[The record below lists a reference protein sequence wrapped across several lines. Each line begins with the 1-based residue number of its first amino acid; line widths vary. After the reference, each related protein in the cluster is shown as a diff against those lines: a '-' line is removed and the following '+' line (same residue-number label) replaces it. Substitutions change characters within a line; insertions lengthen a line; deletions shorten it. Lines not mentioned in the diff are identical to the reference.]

1 MKWAIDIIV
10 VIGIALFLVVYLGES
25 STVVGYSMEPSLL
38 NGDRI
43 LIDKLKYELTDPERF
58 DVVVFQPN
66 IETSHYY
73 IKRIIALPGETVRI
87 KDGFIYINNKKLL
100 EPMTVDPIISS
111 GLAEEEILLGAGE
124 YFLLGDN
131 RNNSEDSRFPNV
143 GNVKQDNII
152 GKAWVLITS
161 FSDIKLIE

>member
-111 GLAEEEILLGAGE
+111 GLAEEEIL
-124 YFLLGDN
+124 DN